1 MVTIN
6 RKIVRN
12 FLLLLLFLLVVADR
26 VGPMIGITSTFSLDD
41 TGSVGVWYETLLYII
56 SAGLLALTAM
66 VLIQR
71 KDPAGW
77 RWGLFALFILY
88 LSANASSR
96 MNNKIF
102 FTLFRLIQG
111 LLPRVILGILFVAPV
126 IALVVIF
133 WPVLMKLPTH
143 YRNMLIIS
151 GVIFGTGAILVD
163 SVDGIFFHGNNLWL
177 YYLEE
182 ILEYSGFILFID
194 AMLAYLDGEIGTITI
209 DLKVDE
215 PPDIEG
221 S

>member
-6 RKIVRN
+6 QKIVRN
-12 FLLLLLFLLVVADR
+12 FLLLILLLLVIGDR
-26 VGPMIGITSTFSLDD
+26 VGPLIGITSTFSLDD
-41 TGSVGVWYETLLYII
+41 QGSVGVWFETFLYIL

-66 VLIQR
+66 ALIQR
-71 KDPAGW
+71 KDPTGW

-111 LLPRVILGILFVAPV
+111 TLPRVFLGILFIAPV
-126 IALVVIF
+126 IALIVIF
-133 WPVLMKLPTH
+133 WPVLMKLPAR
-143 YRNMLIIS
+143 YRNMLIVS
-151 GVIFGTGAILVD
+151 GVLFGTGAIIVD
-163 SVDGIFFHGNNLWL
+163 SLDGIFFHGDNLWL

-194 AMLAYLDGEIGTITI
+194 AMLAYLGAEIGEIK
-209 DLKVDE
+209 LKLKNSAQPE
-215 PPDIEG
+215 HEG
-221 S
+221 G